1 MQKVSNFINVNIEPI
16 KQHIKNQKIYYGSMN
31 LFEIENIIMEI
42 DDYIIKNNNL
52 ILVFKCIG
60 LEEKIPYT
68 IVKFLEKYQFT
79 TTEDNIE
86 IIQDEFLW
94 IDNGFKIPTFH
105 VNVYINIPNLC
116 SEYNLSN
123 DLEDI
128 NYGDIKDDK
137 SKIKVDLI
145 YSYIINQ
152 TTLYNTLYVGDKQD
166 ILTFK
171 YDDNIYKNKK
181 LSLGQFL
188 FPDELIYKERKY
200 YNKNEYIYTT
210 LYVNSE
216 EELEN
221 IINNNKTIS
230 IKKTYPYKIENLDTS
245 KDLIRQYVWK
255 YFKAPG
261 YVDIEYN
268 LKYYT
273 YVIREEK

>member
-1 MQKVSNFINVNIEPI
+1 
-16 KQHIKNQKIYYGSMN
+16 MN
-31 LFEIENIIMEI
+31 LEKEINIIKERNKRVELDKSWETSWTRRICIMI
-42 DDYIIKNNNL
+42 LTYII
-52 ILVFKCIG
+52 V
-60 LEEKIPYT
+60 
-68 IVKFLEKYQFT
+68 V
-79 TTEDNIE
+79 
-86 IIQDEFLW
+86 
-94 IDNGFKIPTFH
+94 
-105 VNVYINIPNLC
+105 
-116 SEYNLSN
+116 
-123 DLEDI
+123 
-128 NYGDIKDDK
+128 
-137 SKIKVDLI
+137 I